1 MRISG
6 SVQRTIRI
14 CLLGISCLF
23 LLALAIYGLFFIA
36 NSHAH
41 LVEWYMSLGPIY
53 AQDRW
58 ESTFFTET
66 VKMKGNLFGGVAF
79 LLSSAGM
86 FIVLKKI
93 KRIPAAFQIRDIE
106 LHVLRD
112 WIPATSLLLGL
123 SGLWVYGNSNIQMAY
138 DEAFSAVF
146 VADAHPFHGLS
157 YYMLPNNHVLFNLIN
172 NLIGAHLSNQVL
184 TGRLISLFA
193 LLGLGYTMY
202 FWFKRIVRNPW
213 VAVAVVLAA
222 STLLPVWGFS
232 FQARGYML
240 VLWASWAAFISIQI
254 YFEGR
259 RRFWLVLLSASCF
272 IGYATLPSF
281 LYFHLSTLF
290 FAVFLQF
297 RMKEIDWDF
306 WKSQVWSGVL
316 VFLFY
321 TPALTFSG
329 IAAFSE
335 NRYVRATDM
344 SHMDFA
350 HQFISQLPEYANY
363 GISNVMDARAIAGPL
378 IFVLPLLLLPFAK
391 NRTIKQVGLFAA
403 VLFLTSLLIIIAMK
417 ATPFYRTLI
426 FHLQFGIVAGFL
438 LVIEGFQR
446 ISVFWNNRRKDL
458 ILMVAFVALSAF
470 QTNRNLPFMSYTLYY
485 YDINGTRESLIEF
498 FDHIPENSAVT
509 TSDEAFYFKII
520 CAQRGLDR
528 PVKDADLGFYLI
540 KLGREELGAT
550 ESDHELVFE
559 KDGYQLLYIT
569 NMDDRL

>member
-1 MRISG
+1 
-6 SVQRTIRI
+6 
-14 CLLGISCLF
+14 
-23 LLALAIYGLFFIA
+23 
-36 NSHAH
+36 
-41 LVEWYMSLGPIY
+41 MSLGHLY
-53 AQDRW
+53 AQDSW
-58 ESTFFTET
+58 ESTFFTEA
-66 VKMKGNLFGGVAF
+66 VKSQGNLFGGVSF
-79 LLSSAGM
+79 LLSSAAM
-86 FIVLKKI
+86 FIVLKKL
-93 KRIPAAFQIRDIE
+93 KKIPAALQIMDIE
-106 LHVLRD
+106 LHFLRD

-123 SGLWVYGNSNIQMAY
+123 TGLWVYGNCNIQMAY

-172 NLIGAHLSNQVL
+172 NLIGAHLSNLVL

-193 LLGLGYTMY
+193 YIGLGCILYL
-202 FWFKRIVRNPW
+202 WFKRIVQNPW
-213 VAVAVVLAA
+213 VAVAIVFAA
-222 STLLPVWGFS
+222 SSLLPVWGFS

-240 VLWASWAAFISIQI
+240 LLCASWAAFISIQI

-272 IGYATLPSF
+272 VGYTTLPSF
-281 LYFHLSTLF
+281 LYFHLSALC

-306 WKSQVWSGVL
+306 WKSQVWIGVL

-335 NRYVRATDM
+335 NRYVRPTDM
-344 SHMDFA
+344 LHIDFA

-363 GISNVMDARAIAGPL
+363 GISNVLDARSIAGPL

-458 ILMVAFVALSAF
+458 IVIVAFFALSVF

-485 YDINGTRESLIEF
+485 YDINGTHASLIEF

-509 TSDEAFYFKII
+509 TSDEAFYFKVL
-520 CAQRGLDR
+520 CAQRGLGR
-528 PVKDADLGFYLI
+528 HLNSADMGFYHI
-540 KLGREELGAT
+540 KLSREELGAT
-550 ESDHELVFE
+550 ERDHEIVFE

-569 NMDDRL
+569 KNEARL